1 MCFHIVCGCLG
12 ALIAELNSCD
22 RGHMACKDEDTLW
35 PVQKKCTN
43 SCKIPRV
50 YGRKNGTWEAAPRQA
65 YQEDEAS
72 PRGDG
77 GGRGE
82 SRCHRKLE
90 IWSQADSESTR
101 LLQRAGGG
109 LRGPGRTAK
118 GVQKSCREKNRTP
131 TPTPGGLLQLLLTP
145 QPECT
150 QAGMEGGHSVEPRNQ
165 MGPVMPRRPYPGK
178 RIPHYRAEKWAPV
191 QAEPTD
197 CEEVEMPMSQPHQT
211 GCVTLSQLP
220 SLSEPCHPSQAF
232 LRITCPGLYS

>member
-1 MCFHIVCGCLG
+1 MGPG
-12 ALIAELNSCD
+12 RQPQD
-22 RGHMACKDEDTLW
+22 RPTK
-35 PVQKKCTN
+35 
-43 SCKIPRV
+43 RV
-50 YGRKNGTWEAAPRQA
+50 RPAPW
-65 YQEDEAS
+65 
-72 PRGDG
+72 GDG

-82 SRCHRKLE
+82 SRCCRKLE

-109 LRGPGRTAK
+109 LRGLAGLLRGFRSPVERTALPP
-118 GVQKSCREKNRTP
+118 P
-131 TPTPGGLLQLLLTP
+131 TAGGLLQLLLTP

-150 QAGMEGGHSVEPRNQ
+150 PAGMEGGHSVEPGNQ

-197 CEEVEMPMSQPHQT
+197 CEEVEMAMSQPHQT

-232 LRITCPGLYS
+232 MRITCPGLYS